1 MTDKKIDLF
10 VPGRLCLLGEH
21 SDWAGRYRMVNNRIE
36 KGYAIVTGIEQG
48 IYATAK
54 MAENF
59 IVRFKNDSKK
69 SFKCKMEINELKKI
83 AEKDDFWCYAA
94 GVALYVKEQY
104 NVNGL
109 DITINNSTLPMKKG
123 LSSSAA
129 ICVLVARAFNKIYN
143 LHLNTIGEMNTA
155 YNGEVL
161 TPSRCGRLDQVC
173 AFGKVPVLMSFDGDK
188 LDVQNIKIGKDLHTW

>member
-109 DITINNSTLPMKKG
+109 DITINNSAEDISFTLISDYNLTQKDLTDIDTKNSIYYED
-123 LSSSAA
+123 LSS
-129 ICVLVARAFNKIYN
+129 
-143 LHLNTIGEMNTA
+143 
-155 YNGEVL
+155 
-161 TPSRCGRLDQVC
+161 
-173 AFGKVPVLMSFDGDK
+173 
-188 LDVQNIKIGKDLHTW
+188 KDLSKLEENLLNVLSKLNLEDILN